1 MIKIIKTGTRTETEC
16 SKCGCVFSYEAED
29 VMSENKDNPYI
40 VRKHVIC
47 PQCGKPVFTKS
58 TREGLNE

>member
-29 VMSENKDNPYI
+29 VVNENNTNPYI
-40 VRKHVIC
+40 IRKHVLC
-47 PQCGKPVFTKS
+47 PQCSKPVFIGRIK
-58 TREGLNE
+58 